1 MFKLKLKA
9 EVQALFQFNVRKKGS
24 EEVIKTTSWFP
35 NIVLNNGLDRLGGGG
50 VSAYCR
56 VGVGASTPAATQTQ
70 LDQQVAS
77 TSDLQGGAQFGVN
90 SAQGYSYIRK
100 TFRFDTGVAAGN
112 ISEVGVGWAGSG
124 DNSLFNRALIR
135 DTSNNIT
142 TVTVLSDEVLDVLVE
157 LRSYVSLTPKSALV
171 SVSGTQYELAIQPY
185 ISSDGNIFSTAYA
198 CTGSNG
204 YSGAIANATSAPAG
218 HLGSFGVVNKTY
230 IPGTLK
236 RDFEVFWGLNSGN
249 AAPLRTVVSSTPYC
263 TYQVEMTPA
272 IPKTSETVLRLAF
285 QVSWG
290 RYE

>member
-1 MFKLKLKA
+1 MFNLQLES
-9 EVQALFQFNVRKKGS
+9 EVQALFQFNIRKKGS
-24 EEVIKTTSWFP
+24 KEIVKTTPWFP
-35 NIVLNNGLDRLGGGG
+35 NIVLNNGLDRLGDGD
-50 VSAYCR
+50 VSSYCR
-56 VGVGASTPAATQTQ
+56 VGVGGSTPIATQTQ
-70 LDQQVAS
+70 LDQQVAY
-77 TSDLQGGAQFGVN
+77 TGAIEGSPQFGVN

-112 ISEVGVGWAGSG
+112 ISEVGVGWAPEG
-124 DNSLFNRALIR
+124 DNNLFNRALIR

-142 TVTVLSDEVLDVLVE
+142 TVTVLTDEVLDVLVE

-171 SVSGTQYELAIQPY
+171 SVSGTQYELTIQPY
-185 ISSDGNIFSTAYA
+185 ISSDSSIFSNEYV

-204 YSGAIANATSAPAG
+204 YSGAIANATSTPAG
-218 HLGSFGVVNKTY
+218 GLGGFGVVNKTY

-236 RDFEVFWGLNSGN
+236 RDFEVFWGLNEGN
-249 AAPLRTVVSSTPYC
+249 AAPLRTIVSSTPYC
-263 TYQVEMTPA
+263 TYQVELTPA